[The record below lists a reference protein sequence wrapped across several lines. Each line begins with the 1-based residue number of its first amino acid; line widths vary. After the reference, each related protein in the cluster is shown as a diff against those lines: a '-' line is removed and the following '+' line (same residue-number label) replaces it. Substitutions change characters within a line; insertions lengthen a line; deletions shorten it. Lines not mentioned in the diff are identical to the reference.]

1 MVNRGRRRD
10 RRSRSACSIHTRDEV
25 RPLLVFRLK
34 FAQPCRNSSEEVGLV
49 AMRAAKLSAVARQT
63 SEARCVQINSG
74 VNYFAGHG
82 AHKTQRGHHHSLAHY
97 STPTAWSLPVR
108 CEGRTSN
115 RSVRFSCA
123 TAPRRSVA
131 IISAGLTFAL
141 SFGNPYR
148 RRLMPLGRLYG
159 PPCRASIDL
168 CTSA

>member
-97 STPTAWSLPVR
+97 STPTAWSLPVDVR
-108 CEGRTSN
+108 GRQAIG
-115 RSVRFSCA
+115 RSDFPA
-123 TAPRRSVA
+123 RRRHSVA